1 MVDHAGSDR
10 EPGSHYDGR
19 VKPRLVF
26 LVTVPATAD
35 VLLRGQLAYLSDHG
49 FDVTVISSPGPELE
63 RVAQRERV
71 RTIAVPMER
80 DIDVAADVISLA
92 RVTRALAGLRPDIV
106 NASTSKAGLLGMIAA
121 ATLRVP
127 ARVYLLR
134 GLRLETERGA
144 KRAVLGVAERVAVR
158 CAHEIVCVS
167 ESLRSR
173 FVETGFARAD
183 RCHVLG
189 SGSSN
194 GFELERFAPT
204 EARRWEARRLRDELG
219 IPGDAPV
226 IGFIGRPVLDKGIR
240 ELLEA
245 FGRVRDW
252 HPTARLVLVGAGFA
266 GDQADAGIQRLLHA
280 MPQVVV
286 VGRVAEPAP
295 YYAMMDVLAFP
306 SYREGFPNAVMEAAA
321 SGVPT
326 VGARVTG
333 VVDAIRDGVS
343 GILVEPRDAPGL
355 AEALARY
362 VGDASLRAR
371 HGAAAR
377 ARVAA
382 ALSASVCGDIGS
394 TSTGGFSASV
404 REGDRRCLT
413 TGFRRGC
420 PSCGRSGSR
429 FRTCCAGCRQSRHC
443 RPWSRSGSRGCCR
456 YSMRTCCDRI
466 VLRRAAA
473 RHRGSRTICCPRPAR

>member
-10 EPGSHYDGR
+10 DSAARYDGC

-26 LVTVPATAD
+26 LVTVPTTAD
-35 VLLRGQLAYLSDHG
+35 VLLRGQLGYLSDHG

-63 RVAQRERV
+63 LVAQRERV
-71 RTIAVPMER
+71 RTIAVPMAR
-80 DIDVAADVISLA
+80 DIDIGADAISLA
-92 RVTRALAGLRPDIV
+92 RVTRTLAGLRPDIV

-127 ARVYLLR
+127 VRVYLLR

-144 KRAVLGVAERVAVR
+144 KRAILGVAERVAVR
-158 CAHEIVCVS
+158 CAHEVVCVS

-173 FVETGFARAD
+173 FVESGFAPAD
-183 RCHVLG
+183 RCRVLG
-189 SGSSN
+189 AGSSN

-204 EARRWEARRLRDELG
+204 EARRAEARRLRGELG
-219 IPGDAPV
+219 IPADAPV

-240 ELLEA
+240 ELLQA
-245 FGRVRDW
+245 FERVRER
-252 HPTARLVLVGAGFA
+252 HPAARLVLVGAGFA
-266 GDQADAGIQRLLHA
+266 GDHADAGIQKRLHA

-321 SGVPT
+321 TGVPT

-333 VVDAIRDGVS
+333 VVDAIRDGTS
-343 GILVEPRDAPGL
+343 GLLVEPREASGL
-355 AEALARY
+355 AEAIARY
-362 VGDASLRAR
+362 VADPSLRAR

-382 ALSASVCGDIGS
+382 EL
-394 TSTGGFSASV
+394 T
-404 REGDRRCLT
+404 RERVWGHWLDEYRRLL
-413 TGFRRGC
+413 GQ
-420 PSCGRSGSR
+420 RS
-429 FRTCCAGCRQSRHC
+429 
-443 RPWSRSGSRGCCR
+443 
-456 YSMRTCCDRI
+456 
-466 VLRRAAA
+466 
-473 RHRGSRTICCPRPAR
+473 